1 MMDFASA
8 VAAGLAGEHLKREL
22 FEAREEE
29 WKQLVHTFPEKWEK
43 LVKAVESLATNAG
56 HSSIYEPINLF
67 SFPSTYQMNLRGR
80 GHSSIFLPAATNVYA
95 LVKQVGYITLDCKA
109 GWNTLDLT
117 DGTELALPAATPGPQ
132 NALLLYADINLG
144 DAVGVL

>member
-8 VAAGLAGEHLKREL
+8 VAAGLAGEHIKREI

-29 WKQLVHTFPEKWEK
+29 WKELVRAFPQKWER
-43 LVKAVESLATNAG
+43 LVKSVESLAANAG
-56 HSSIYEPINLF
+56 HSPIYDPINLF

-80 GHSSIFLPAATNVYA
+80 GHSSIFLPAPVSVYA
-95 LVKQVGYITLDCKA
+95 LVKQVGFITLACKA

-117 DGTELALPAATPGPQ
+117 DGSELALAAGVAGSQ
-132 NALLLYADINLG
+132 GALILYADVNLG